1 MSSPPTLDASNE
13 QAQSPISGRHRFSHL
28 AAYLAAPLWAL
39 QAVIWLAAPK
49 VQEAAAPFAITKPL
63 LFVLFW
69 LSIAGAV
76 AFSAA
81 SAADIPRVVQG
92 LGSPDVEVGEG
103 PRNNRVVP
111 RHRRVAR
118 HRRRGR
124 SQRPGGGPRPHDEP
138 AERRSADAGC
148 QCQPVGLP
156 QLAGQPRSTVDE
168 HPRHRSRCGH
178 HRHDRSHPGQ
188 RVPHDDRPVRG
199 RGSGGPQRHR
209 LVPLGESGWPSA
221 DAARNPGTHEAWVGE
236 RRPPRPTTQRGMC
249 RAGRRQYLNPF
260 RVRDHLAF

>member
-13 QAQSPISGRHRFSHL
+13 QAQSPISGRHRFSHI

-49 VQEAAAPFAITKPL
+49 VQEASAPFAITKPL

-81 SAADIPRVVQG
+81 SAADIPKVIQA
-92 LGSPDVEVGEG
+92 LGS
-103 PRNNRVVP
+103 RVSRWAKVLATIALCLATAASISI
-111 RHRRVAR
+111 VAAV
-118 HRRRGR
+118 R
-124 SQRPGGGPRPHDEP
+124 SEPPGGGHRPHDEP
-138 AERRSADAGC
+138 AERCFADLGS
-148 QCQPVGLP
+148 QRQPVGLP
-156 QLAGQPRSTVDE
+156 QLAGQPRATVDE

-199 RGSGGPQRHR
+199 GGSGRLQRHR
-209 LVPLGESGWPSA
+209 LVLLGQSSCDGTPPLGT
-221 DAARNPGTHEAWVGE
+221 RNA
-236 RRPPRPTTQRGMC
+236 
-249 RAGRRQYLNPF
+249 
-260 RVRDHLAF
+260 